1 MTNHQIQAQNVLLID
16 ETGASCGVV
25 SITSAMSKAQAAG
38 LDLVEIA
45 PHATPPTC
53 KILDYGKMNFG
64 KQKKQKQKK
73 RSLRE
78 VRFTPSIDVGD
89 YTVKLKNIK
98 RFLEGGDK
106 VKVTMRFKGREMMH
120 FQRGEEVIKRIV
132 EDLGELA
139 AVDQEAKSEGR
150 QIIMILSGKT
160 NKK

>member
-1 MTNHQIQAQNVLLID
+1 MTNHQITADNVLLID
-16 ETGASCGVV
+16 ENGVSCGVV
-25 SITSAMSKAQAAG
+25 SLSSALSRAQEAR

-45 PHATPPTC
+45 PHAKPPTC
-53 KILDYGKMNFG
+53 KILDYGRMTFG

-78 VRFTPSIDVGD
+78 VRFSPSIDVGD
-89 YTVKLKNIK
+89 YGVKLKNIK
-98 RFLEGGDK
+98 KFLESGDK

-120 FQRGEEVIKRIV
+120 FDRGESVIKRIV
-132 EDLGELA
+132 EDLGELC
-139 AVDQEAKSEGR
+139 VIDQEAKSEGR

>member
-1 MTNHQIQAQNVLLID
+1 MLLID
-16 ETGASCGVV
+16 ETGTSCGVV
-25 SITSAMSKAQAAG
+25 SITTAIQKAQLAG

-89 YTVKLKNIK
+89 YSVKLKNIK
-98 RFLEGGDK
+98 RFLSGGDK

-120 FQRGEEVIKRIV
+120 FQRGEDVIKRIV
-132 EDLGELA
+132 SDLGDQA
-139 AVDQEAKSEGR
+139 VVDQEAKSEGR
-150 QIIMILSGKT
+150 QIIMILSGTT